1 MKMKKRIFTI
11 LTLVSIIILSSCSMD
26 AKGPENDN
34 GRGQSSVD
42 KTTYVVPFFAT
53 DKTAVQSET
62 RGITHMPTGSPW
74 GDDPMRSASVM
85 QSLPAMIGFE
95 SIEKDSFENVKT
107 EADEKGIIHLLGFDV
122 RPETG
127 KWKENDDGIYL
138 CYTIIYENTDV
149 GIIEYYYNDIENV
162 FSYRQMV
169 MLTMMMDEAR
179 IAEAIILT
187 MEYDDI
193 PVASTNETGSFRFGQ
208 LVNDEIEKNA
218 FVDHLYITTINSQT
232 GQYNNDGI
240 MFNRTYMTGVSSS
253 DCFYSFCHPDLTEAT
268 YPFDHTDIYNV
279 IENIENGNKNEFLD
293 TADEAKAA
301 DAAFMMDI
309 AEYIYSK
316 ARSVETAGPYDSYDD
331 FMASSLKELCGP
343 VEEQIENRENG
354 FKEGRQPH
362 SSANPVIFSW
372 KDYKSAAAQTTQSGM
387 EFNEITAEI
396 WPATDFGD
404 FYKDIKPDGMSDD
417 DLVKALINAH
427 LRACGIENGN
437 YIENYSYAETY
448 KHGMG
453 IWPVTV
459 TTEDPDVFREKYD
472 KAVDDFYTGSG
483 ISPVF

>member
-1 MKMKKRIFTI
+1 MGGEPP
-11 LTLVSIIILSSCSMD
+11 
-26 AKGPENDN
+26 A
-34 GRGQSSVD
+34 D

-53 DKTAVQSET
+53 DKTEVQSEA
-62 RGITHMPTGSPW
+62 RGITHMPTGGPW
-74 GDDPMRSASVM
+74 GDEPMRSASVM

-95 SIEKDSFENVKT
+95 SIEKDSFAEVKT
-107 EADEKGIIHLLGFDV
+107 EADEKGIIHLLGFDA

-127 KWKENDDGIYL
+127 KWRENNDGIYL

-169 MLTMMMDEAR
+169 MLTMMNPMDETS

-193 PVASTNETGSFRFGQ
+193 PVASMNETGSFRFGQ

-218 FVDHLYITTINSQT
+218 FVDHLYIT
-232 GQYNNDGI
+232 QYNNDGI

-268 YPFDHTDIYNV
+268 YPFDDTDIYNV
-279 IENIENGNKNEFLD
+279 IEKIGNGNKLLD

-301 DAAFMMDI
+301 DTAFMMNI
-309 AEYIYSK
+309 AEYIYSN

-331 FMASSLKELCGP
+331 FMASSLKELCRP

-354 FKEGRQPH
+354 YQSGRQPH

-372 KDYKSAAAQTTQSGM
+372 EDYKSAAAQTTESEM

-396 WPATDFGD
+396 WPITDFGY
-404 FYKDIKPDGMSDD
+404 FYKDIEPDKMSDD
-417 DLVKALINAH
+417 ELVEALINAH

-437 YIENYSYAETY
+437 YIENYSYAEMNEAY

-453 IWPVTV
+453 IWPITV
-459 TTEDPDVFREKYD
+459 TTETPDVFKENYN
-472 KAVDDFYTGSG
+472 KAVEDFYRESG

>member
-1 MKMKKRIFTI
+1 MGGEPP
-11 LTLVSIIILSSCSMD
+11 
-26 AKGPENDN
+26 A
-34 GRGQSSVD
+34 D

-53 DKTAVQSET
+53 DKTEMQSEA
-62 RGITHMPTGSPW
+62 RGITHMPTGGPW
-74 GDDPMRSASVM
+74 GDEPMRSASVM

-95 SIEKDSFENVKT
+95 SIEKDSFAEVKT
-107 EADEKGIIHLLGFDV
+107 EADEKGIIHLLGFDA

-127 KWKENDDGIYL
+127 KWRENNDGIYL

-169 MLTMMMDEAR
+169 MLTMMNPMDETS

-193 PVASTNETGSFRFGQ
+193 PVASMNETGSFRFGQ

-218 FVDHLYITTINSQT
+218 FVDHLYIT
-232 GQYNNDGI
+232 QYNNDGI

-268 YPFDHTDIYNV
+268 YPFDDTDIYNV
-279 IENIENGNKNEFLD
+279 IEKIGNGNKLLD

-301 DAAFMMDI
+301 DTAFMMNI
-309 AEYIYSK
+309 AEYIYSN

-331 FMASSLKELCGP
+331 FRASSLKELCEP
-343 VEEQIENRENG
+343 VDENRENG

-372 KDYKSAAAQTTQSGM
+372 EDYKSAAAQTTESAM

-396 WPATDFGD
+396 WPITDFGY
-404 FYKDIKPDGMSDD
+404 FYKDIEPDKMSDD
-417 DLVKALINAH
+417 ELVEALINAH
-427 LRACGIENGN
+427 LRACGITDGN
-437 YIENYSYAETY
+437 YIANYSYAEMNEAY

-453 IWPVTV
+453 IWPITV
-459 TTEDPDVFREKYD
+459 TTETPDAFKDTYD
-472 KAVDDFYTGSG
+472 KAVEDFYRESG